1 MKKMLVVSGI
11 ALAAIILS
19 VSTSSASGEIHNS
32 DIATG
37 AVNSRTIHDH
47 GIYNRDLADNAIN
60 SRTIRSGGVSFS
72 DLSASARRS
81 LQTQPVTSGNT
92 VRGVIGGDFDVETGQ
107 SCTDNCDWAGYASLP
122 FPAPV
127 GLTDDD
133 VLVDVTTWTDGGG
146 QTAPAADSSE
156 STSAATC
163 TGTVLVPTAPAGK
176 VCIYVAGGDNAG
188 AVKGVSVLPGTGASK
203 YGFKLVWASLHDEDT
218 FIDAVWAYTAP

>member
-1 MKKMLVVSGI
+1 VKRTLVVSGI

-19 VSTSSASGEIHNS
+19 VGVSSAGSQITNS
-32 DIATG
+32 QIATG
-37 AVNSRTIHDH
+37 AINSRTIHDH
-47 GIYNRDLADNAIN
+47 GIYNRDLADGAIN
-60 SRTIRSGGVSFS
+60 SRTIRSGGVSYS

-81 LQTQPVTSGNT
+81 LQTQPVTSGTT
-92 VRGVIGGDFDVETGQ
+92 VRGVIGGDFDVPTGT

-127 GLTDDD
+127 GLSDDD
-133 VLVDVTTWTDGGG
+133 VLVDVTTWTDAGG
-146 QTAPAADSSE
+146 QTAPVADSSE

-163 TGTVLVPTAPAGK
+163 TGSVTTPTAPAGK

-203 YGFKLVWASLHDEDT
+203 YGFKLVWASLNDEDT